1 MNHLNQG
8 ADDLGEN
15 NEKLLKLLRTA
26 TFEIFEIFGLDSS
39 ALATIS
45 R

>member
-1 MNHLNQG
+1 MNHFNQG

-15 NEKLLKLLRTA
+15 HEKLLKLRTA
-26 TFEIFEIFGLDSS
+26 TFEILGLDSS